1 MGTFASGTVASFI
14 VTSYDNIMVA
24 KRNKPAARG
33 RPKTSTAMTA
43 AERMRR
49 MRLRRKSAGLKEVIN
64 WVPSEPI
71 AQQPYSTHRLLEAR
85 SLAMHALIAGKLA
98 RDPSLLSKPRQNL
111 ENWSARWQPPPR
123 WMHEWRQILALPWQQ
138 IAALIAEPG
147 ERAARLRQSSPFAGV
162 LTPEER
168 SRIYDAFK
176 P

>member
-1 MGTFASGTVASFI
+1 MVALFT
-14 VTSYDNIMVA
+14 VTSYDNMMIA
-24 KRNKPAARG
+24 KRQKSATRG
-33 RPKTSTAMTA
+33 RPKTGAAMTA

-49 MRLRRKSAGLKEVIN
+49 MRARRKSAGLKEVIA

-71 AQQPYSTHRLLEAR
+71 APQRYSTHRLLEAR

-111 ENWSARWQPPPR
+111 ENWSARWQHPPR
-123 WMHEWRQILALPWQQ
+123 WVQEWRQILGLPWQQ
-138 IAALIAEPG
+138 IAALIAEPS
-147 ERAARLRQSSPFAGV
+147 ERAARLRQSSPFAGI

-168 SRIYDAFK
+168 SRIYDAFR

>member
-1 MGTFASGTVASFI
+1 MVASFT
-14 VTSYDNIMVA
+14 VTSYGNTMIA
-24 KRNKPAARG
+24 KRHKPATRG
-33 RPKTSTAMTA
+33 RPKTGTAMTA

-49 MRLRRKSAGLKEVIN
+49 MRVRRKSAGLKEVIT

-71 AQQPYSTHRLLEAR
+71 AQEHYSTHRLLEAR

-98 RDPSLLSKPRQNL
+98 RNPSLLSKPRQNL
-111 ENWSARWQPPPR
+111 ENWSARWHHPPR
-123 WMHEWRQILALPWQQ
+123 WVREWRQILGLPWQQ
-138 IAALIAEPG
+138 IAALIAEPS

-168 SRIYDAFK
+168 SRIYDAFR

>member
-1 MGTFASGTVASFI
+1 
-14 VTSYDNIMVA
+14 MVA
-24 KRNKPAARG
+24 KKKTSATRG
-33 RPKTSTAMTA
+33 RPKTHTAMTA

-49 MRLRRKSAGLKEVIN
+49 MRVRRKSAGLKEVIA

-71 AQQPYSTHRLLEAR
+71 AQRPYSTHRLLEAR
-85 SLAMHALIAGKLA
+85 SLAMHAMIAGKLA

-111 ENWSARWQPPPR
+111 ENWSARWQQPPR
-123 WMHEWRQILALPWQQ
+123 WVHEWRQILILPWQQ
-138 IAALIAEPG
+138 IAAFIAEPS

-168 SRIYDAFK
+168 SRIYDAFR

>member
-1 MGTFASGTVASFI
+1 MVASFI
-14 VTSYDNIMVA
+14 VTSYDNTAMA
-24 KRNKPAARG
+24 KGYKSTTRG
-33 RPKTSTAMTA
+33 RPKTGRAMTA

-49 MRLRRKSAGLKEVIN
+49 MRVRRKSAGLKEVIA
-64 WVPSEPI
+64 WMPSEPI
-71 AQQPYSTHRLLEAR
+71 AERRHSTHRLLEAR

-111 ENWSARWQPPPR
+111 ENWSARWQHPPR
-123 WMHEWRQILALPWQQ
+123 WVHEWRQILGLPWQQ
-138 IAALIAEPG
+138 IAALIAEPS

-168 SRIYDAFK
+168 LRIYDAFR

>member
-1 MGTFASGTVASFI
+1 MI
-14 VTSYDNIMVA
+14 A
-24 KRNKPAARG
+24 KRQKSATRG
-33 RPKTSTAMTA
+33 RPKTGAAMTA

-49 MRLRRKSAGLKEVIN
+49 MRVRRKSAGLKEVIA

-71 AQQPYSTHRLLEAR
+71 AQQRYSSHRLLEAR

-98 RDPSLLSKPRQNL
+98 RDPSLLSKPRLNL
-111 ENWSARWQPPPR
+111 ETWSARWQHSPR
-123 WMHEWRQILALPWQQ
+123 WVHEWRQILALPWQQ
-138 IAALIAEPG
+138 IAALIAEPS

-168 SRIYDAFK
+168 SRIYDAFR